1 MKKLFGG
8 INLTWKK
15 LILFSII
22 SGVYT
27 ALVAILPI
35 CRYTSFETIAVTFE
49 VWILFGIVIIMNSK
63 SNKDAALK
71 CFIFFLISQ
80 PLIYLLQVPFS
91 WQGWGLF
98 KYYKFWF
105 IWTVLCIPMGFIGY
119 YIKKDKWW
127 GYLILLPMILLTA
140 YSYLT
145 DLTYL
150 TFSYPKYTLIC
161 LFCIITMIIYP
172 LYIFK
177 NKKIRITGVIISAL
191 LIIASTVYV
200 LLNPYRYNT
209 QIMSNNEEHQFD
221 NTYKVYLEDDKYG
234 TLNII
239 YMESVEDYMI
249 QANFKRDGK
258 TSFTIES
265 PTGEKQIYDIVIK
278 RDTYEIT
285 KKN

>member
-1 MKKLFGG
+1 
-8 INLTWKK
+8 
-15 LILFSII
+15 
-22 SGVYT
+22 
-27 ALVAILPI
+27 
-35 CRYTSFETIAVTFE
+35 
-49 VWILFGIVIIMNSK
+49 
-63 SNKDAALK
+63 
-71 CFIFFLISQ
+71 
-80 PLIYLLQVPFS
+80 
-91 WQGWGLF
+91 
-98 KYYKFWF
+98 
-105 IWTVLCIPMGFIGY
+105 
-119 YIKKDKWW
+119 
-127 GYLILLPMILLTA
+127 MILLTT